1 MKINKIA
8 KFAKSTIAA
17 ALVLFT
23 IATPMTSMAYSA
35 NQVSALNNSKQSA
48 ITMSFENIAPKQV
61 YLNGELTSLQGKT
74 NGGRTYLPVRAIS
87 ELLDSEVN
95 YQPDGNKHLIQITKE
110 QKEILL
116 KLGVNKMFLDENNM
130 VYVDDS
136 NIKTTP
142 ATNNGV
148 TYLPL
153 RAVAEALGVNV
164 DYSNGKVLITTDG
177 TTPIAPPVTP
187 PIEEQQPP
195 VVEQAG
201 FEQKST
207 SSETVLL
214 DGRVVIPSG
223 LNYRA
228 PKGINPGDTLT
239 VEQIK
244 QYAPGYVKD
253 IEYFKEDLST
263 KKVIFTPAGSTISIS
278 SNKDAKY
285 YNTFAKGVSGHRLV
299 TTPDSK
305 RPNAIIS
312 TSGTVFFSDGTNK
325 GLAAGSLQ
333 ETLKADKLS
342 KMDYSIIT
350 DEGYVREGNIVF
362 LTFY

>member
-1 MKINKIA
+1 MKLGSNKMYKNTELSQIDP
-8 KFAKSTIAA
+8 S
-17 ALVLFT
+17 
-23 IATPMTSMAYSA
+23 
-35 NQVSALNNSKQSA
+35 NSKIGA
-48 ITMSFENIAPKQV
+48 
-61 YLNGELTSLQGKT
+61 
-74 NGGRTYLPVRAIS
+74 
-87 ELLDSEVN
+87 
-95 YQPDGNKHLIQITKE
+95 
-110 QKEILL
+110 
-116 KLGVNKMFLDENNM
+116 
-130 VYVDDS
+130 
-136 NIKTTP
+136 

-177 TTPIAPPVTP
+177 NTPIAPPVTP

-223 LNYRA
+223 ISYRA

-244 QYAPGYVKD
+244 QYLPEYVEHMNKYEGID
-253 IEYFKEDLST
+253 GL
-263 KKVIFTPAGSTISIS
+263 KVIFTPAGTHIYTTGNFDGCIV
-278 SNKDAKY
+278 NKFIKE
-285 YNTFAKGVSGHRLV
+285 TSGHALSESEKSKIPNSL
-299 TTPDSK
+299 PDW
-305 RPNAIIS
+305 
-312 TSGTVFFSDGTNK
+312 SGNVFFKDGTRK
-325 GLAAGSLQ
+325 SLASGSLQ
-333 ETLKADKLS
+333 ETLKSDKLNS
-342 KMDYSIIT
+342 MDYSIIT
-350 DEGYVREGNIVF
+350 NSGYQREGNIVF

>member
-1 MKINKIA
+1 MKLKKISAVTLAAITAMTPINA
-8 KFAKSTIAA
+8 
-17 ALVLFT
+17 
-23 IATPMTSMAYSA
+23 MAYTDA
-35 NQVSALNNSKQSA
+35 QVKEFQSGAVLESKLKFNA
-48 ITMSFENIAPKQV
+48 KDAVDI
-61 YLNGELTSLQGKT
+61 YLNGTKANLS
-74 NGGRTYLPVRAIS
+74 NPAYVSGGRTLLPVRAVA
-87 ELLDSEVN
+87 ELLKAEVN
-95 YQPDGNKHLIQITKE
+95 YQPGGNKGLIQVLKSD
-110 QKEILL
+110 KEILM
-116 KLGVNKMFLDENNM
+116 KLGSNKMYKNTELSQIDPGN
-130 VYVDDS
+130 S
-136 NIKTTP
+136 KIGA

-177 TTPIAPPVTP
+177 NTPIAPPVTP

-195 VVEQAG
+195 VVEQGG
-201 FEQKST
+201 FEQQST
-207 SSETVLL
+207 QSEQVLL

-223 LNYRA
+223 LSYRS

-244 QYAPGYVKD
+244 QYAPGL
-253 IEYFKEDLST
+253 IEEARTTGSDLSEY
-263 KKVIFTPAGSTISIS
+263 KHIFTPAGTHIGT
-278 SNKDAKY
+278 SNS
-285 YNTFAKGVSGHRLV
+285 YNNEAVFINKFVKGTSGHILDV
-299 TTPDSK
+299 SSK
-305 RPNAIIS
+305 SKHYNPSIG

-325 GLAAGSLQ
+325 GIVSGSLQ

-350 DEGYVREGNIVF
+350 DSGYLREGNIVF